1 MKEYLGRRILAL
13 VPVMFVVATLVFVL
27 MHITPGDPVSAML
40 GLDASPEDIARM
52 RNRLWLDEPLYIQYV
67 RWLGKLARGDLGESI
82 FLQVPVTGAV
92 LERVEPT
99 ALLTLLAL
107 IMAVGVGIPAGV
119 ISATRFGSFV
129 DQCFMG
135 VALLGVSMPDFWFGL
150 NLILLVAVKLGWL
163 PVAGYVPLSVNWLAT
178 VRYLV
183 MPAFCLGF
191 IQSALIAR
199 MTRALMQ
206 FEMRCGARVVP
217 QHSLARCD
225 LDAANVVQPRHLLHV
240 ARMQMLR
247 LAGRRDVGVVVEKD
261 RYHAAEFLED
271 AADLTLDEIRR
282 RSRVAYRERRDDGRV
297 GIELYR
303 VLQVVQS
310 FGARMRRDSN
320 PCLDTL
326 SDRERCAPAFVD
338 HDSRHRL
345 PPAILHP
352 MPFAGRSRREQ
363 NIRAASALNDVSNDR
378 TLFVFENLTFWRK
391 NRDDRRRKPRPRQI
405 FAKPH

>member
-52 RNRLWLDEPLYIQYV
+52 RNRLGLDEPLYIQYV

-199 MTRALMQ
+199 MTRALMLDVLSQ
-206 FEMRCGARVVP
+206 DYIRTGHAKGLPAKIVVYKHALKNAFIPTLTVIGITFAILMGGAIVIETVFTIPGVGR
-217 QHSLARCD
+217 
-225 LDAANVVQPRHLLHV
+225 LL
-240 ARMQMLR
+240 
-247 LAGRRDVGVVVEKD
+247 
-261 RYHAAEFLED
+261 
-271 AADLTLDEIRR
+271 I
-282 RSRVAYRERRDDGRV
+282 
-297 GIELYR
+297 
-303 VLQVVQS
+303 QS
-310 FGARMRRDSN
+310 VMRRDYPIIQGIVLLIAGAYVLIN
-320 PCLDTL
+320 LLVDAAYAHLD
-326 SDRERCAPAFVD
+326 
-338 HDSRHRL
+338 
-345 PPAILHP
+345 
-352 MPFAGRSRREQ
+352 
-363 NIRAASALNDVSNDR
+363 
-378 TLFVFENLTFWRK
+378 
-391 NRDDRRRKPRPRQI
+391 PRI
-405 FAKPH
+405 KYV